1 MADVIRVDARP
12 GGPQKPGAGQ
22 GSAGPANAVPG
33 ADGARM
39 AFEML
44 LQTEAEARRAG
55 TVGEL
60 QFLIA
65 NDAMKLCRA
74 RQVFVAVT
82 TGKQPRVAQVSSVG
96 KIDPD
101 SPRIRWIEAMLANLQ
116 ADAGLAKRREF
127 VLPAYCPTDDG
138 EHKVYPFRF
147 MVWVPFSWNKQPP
160 FAGMLLA
167 REIPWNEQDQLIASR
182 LAETFSHAWTALTG
196 TSGTVRR
203 FAPGK
208 IALGVAALIGLAGFI
223 PVPLTVLAPTEVTSI
238 DPQVVA
244 SPIDG
249 VIEQVLVAPNQV
261 VTKGQP
267 VVRLSAT
274 TLRNELAVA
283 ERNIGVA
290 QARLKQVTQSAVGDP
305 SARGELA
312 IARSELQL
320 AEAKRDYA
328 SDMLGRTEI
337 HAPSAGV
344 AVFGDPRDWI
354 GRPVSTGER
363 VMEVANPQQLE
374 LRIDLPVADSIA
386 LKQGAKVRAFLDSS
400 PLSPVEAK
408 VRTVTFEAQS
418 IENNTMAY
426 RIYATLG
433 DQKLTRLGTRG
444 TAQVYGD
451 NVPLAFYV
459 FRRPVAAM
467 RQWLGL

>member
-1 MADVIRVDARP
+1 MADVVKIETRSAE
-12 GGPQKPGAGQ
+12 GQ
-22 GSAGPANAVPG
+22 GAPKPAPQGPAAVSPS
-33 ADGARM
+33 ADGARI

-44 LQTEAEARRAG
+44 LQVESDARRAA

-65 NDAMKLCRA
+65 NETMKLCRA
-74 RQVFVAVT
+74 RQVFVSSAE
-82 TGKQPRVAQVSSVG
+82 KQPRISQVSSIG

-101 SPRIRWIEAMLANLQ
+101 SPRIRWIEAMLGNLQ
-116 ADAGLAKRREF
+116 ADAGLSKRREF
-127 VLPAYCPTDDG
+127 VLPAYCPPEDG

-147 MVWVPFSWNKQPP
+147 MLWVPFSWRKGAP

-167 REIPWNEQDQLIASR
+167 REIPWSEQDQLIAAR
-182 LAETFSHAWTALTG
+182 LAETYSHAWLALTG
-196 TSGTVRR
+196 KASVARR
-203 FAPGK
+203 FKPSRV
-208 IALGVAALIGLAGFI
+208 ALGVVALIALAGFI
-223 PVPLTVLAPTEVTSI
+223 PVPLTVLAPAEVTSI
-238 DPQVVA
+238 DPRVVA

-249 VIEQVLVAPNQV
+249 VIDEVLVAPNQV
-261 VTKGQP
+261 VAENQP

-290 QARLKQVTQSAVGDP
+290 QARLKQVTQSAVMDP
-305 SARGELA
+305 KARGELA

-328 SDMLGRTEI
+328 RDMLGRTEI
-337 HAPSAGV
+337 LAPAAGV
-344 AVFGDPRDWI
+344 AVFSDPRDWI

-374 LRIDLPVADSIA
+374 LRIDVPVADSIA
-386 LKQGAKVRAFLDSS
+386 LREGAQVRAFLDSS
-400 PLSPVEAK
+400 PLKPVDAT
-408 VRTVTFEAQS
+408 VRSVTFEAQS
-418 IENNTMAY
+418 VENNTMAY
-426 RIYATLG
+426 RIYATLSDG
-433 DQKLTRLGTRG
+433 EKLTRLGTRG